1 MVHAVASHLIPRSCS
16 SSLEQRVV
24 RLSELLQDSAQT
36 TAQTAQPGKLI
47 LAIFLG
53 VAGYIACVH
62 AFLPTVH
69 EALEFLVR

>member
-1 MVHAVASHLIPRSCS
+1 
-16 SSLEQRVV
+16 V

-36 TAQTAQPGKLI
+36 TVHTAQPGTLI